1 MMVSLSGQ
9 FRTKPL
15 TRKRA
20 AVSNLNVHQGVKK
33 RPRPF
38 LTEAFSCRTGTSLT
52 TSEVSRLHR
61 YGFQIINAGPLTS
74 PPKANIAARAKSKA
88 LILAVV
94 IANCESNLQSP
105 LRKR

>member
-1 MMVSLSGQ
+1 MVSLSGQ

-52 TSEVSRLHR
+52 TSEVSRLHH
-61 YGFQIINAGPLTS
+61 YGFQILNAGPSTGS
-74 PPKANIAARAKSKA
+74 PDRIQKTAPPHTTPGPHVGS
-88 LILAVV
+88 
-94 IANCESNLQSP
+94 
-105 LRKR
+105 